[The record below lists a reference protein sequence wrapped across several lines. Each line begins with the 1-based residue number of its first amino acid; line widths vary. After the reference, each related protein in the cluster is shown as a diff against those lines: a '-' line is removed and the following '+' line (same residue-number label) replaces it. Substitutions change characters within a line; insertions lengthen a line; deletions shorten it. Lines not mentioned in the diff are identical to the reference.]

1 MRTED
6 LIERLAAEPVAPHPD
21 GRGWLALAT
30 GVAVAV
36 GVFVLVYGPRPDLAR
51 ATGDPVVAAKTL
63 LPLALAGL
71 AFVLARRAAR
81 PGAAPGAA
89 GRSVLA
95 VPALAALLLAGAFVL
110 TPAGERLT
118 AFIGHSIHVCLPS
131 IALLSAPIL
140 AGLLTVLRH
149 GAPEHPA
156 RAGALAGLAAAGLA
170 TALYS
175 LFCTEDS
182 PLFYAVWYS
191 FGIGIVALAG
201 AAAGA
206 RVLRW

>member
-1 MRTED
+1 MRTDE
-6 LIERLAAEPVAPHPD
+6 LIARLAAEPVAPRPD
-21 GRGWLALAT
+21 RRGWPALAA
-30 GVAVAV
+30 GVAATV
-36 GVFVLVYGPRPDLAR
+36 GVFALSYGPRPDLAR
-51 ATGDPVVAAKTL
+51 AAADPVVAAKTL

-89 GRSVLA
+89 GRAVLA
-95 VPALAALLLAGAFVL
+95 VPALAALLFAGAFAL

-118 AFIGHSIHVCLPS
+118 AFVGHSIHVCLPS

-140 AGLLTVLRH
+140 AGLLALLRH

-156 RAGALAGLAAAGLA
+156 RTGALAGLAAAGLA
-170 TALYS
+170 TVLYS

-182 PLFYAVWYS
+182 PLFYGVWYS
-191 FGIGIVALAG
+191 LGIGLVALAG